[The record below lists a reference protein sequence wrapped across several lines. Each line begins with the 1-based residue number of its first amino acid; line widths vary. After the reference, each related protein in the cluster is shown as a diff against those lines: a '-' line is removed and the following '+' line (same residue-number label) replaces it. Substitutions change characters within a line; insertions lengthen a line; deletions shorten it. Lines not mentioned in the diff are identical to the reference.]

1 MKYAFGMQTD
11 FLHVSVHMCVI
22 VCAVRYTR
30 DRVQSR
36 AIERKEKEGG
46 ELMRKQGRIQPAPI
60 DNLTPHFQANTYIG
74 SIFEIPFENYGSALG
89 LRNDFSE
96 VISSRVS
103 ES

>member
-22 VCAVRYTR
+22 VRAVRYTR

-60 DNLTPHFQANTYIG
+60 DNLTPHFKHIRTLA
-74 SIFEIPFENYGSALG
+74 PFLKSPLKIM
-89 LRNDFSE
+89 
-96 VISSRVS
+96 VQH
-103 ES
+103 